1 MVRIKVPATTANL
14 GPGFDCLGMALELF
28 QTITVVKNDSEKIIS
43 WKNEK
48 LVEDSENYVVQA
60 IEFILKKFNRSDLGY
75 TLVMED
81 TQIPVSRGLGSSA
94 AALVAGLYAANYLLD
109 YPLSQHDII
118 DYANQLEGHPDNVAP
133 AILGNVVLA
142 TTINNQTVYSQV
154 EFPKE
159 LELLVFVPNYKL
171 STEKARQALPDQY
184 SRENV
189 IINISRMG
197 FLMHSLITQDFQHLK
212 MAFED
217 TVHQPYR
224 FPLIEDSQ
232 LIIGAIHKI
241 DNLGHFISGAGPT
254 LIAIV
259 KKGTKFNISSL
270 INTSEFKH
278 KWQYYSIPVN
288 HSGTTIEVLK

>member
-28 QTITVVKNDSEKIIS
+28 QTITIEKNDSKKVVLWE
-43 WKNEK
+43 NEK
-48 LVEDSENYVVQA
+48 LVEDSENYVIYA
-60 IEFILKKFNRSDLGY
+60 IEFVLKKFNQSHLGY

-94 AALVAGLYAANYLLD
+94 AALVAGIYAANYLLD

-118 DYANQLEGHPDNVAP
+118 DCANQLEGHPDNVAP
-133 AILGNVVLA
+133 AILGNVILA
-142 TTINNQTVYSQV
+142 TTINDQTIYSQI

-159 LELLVFVPNYKL
+159 LELLVFIPDYKL
-171 STEKARQALPDQY
+171 STEKARQSLPDQY
-184 SRENV
+184 PREN
-189 IINISRMG
+189 IIFNVSRMG

-212 MAFED
+212 MALD
-217 TVHQPYR
+217 DSIHQPYR
-224 FPLIEDSQ
+224 FPLIEDSH
-232 LIIGAIHKI
+232 LIIDAIQKI
-241 DNLGHFISGAGPT
+241 NNFGYFISGAGPT

-259 KKGTKFNISSL
+259 KKGTLINLSTL

-278 KWQYYSIPVN
+278 KWQYYLLPVN

>member
-28 QTITVVKNDSEKIIS
+28 QTITIEKNDSEKMVF
-43 WKNEK
+43 WTNEK
-48 LVEDSENYVVQA
+48 LVEDKDNYVIQA
-60 IEFILKKFNRSDLGY
+60 IEFVLRKFNQSKLGY

-94 AALVAGLYAANYLLD
+94 AALVAGLFAANYLLD
-109 YPLSQHDII
+109 YPLSQHEII

-142 TTINNQTVYSQV
+142 TTINDQTIYSQIK
-154 EFPKE
+154 FPKE
-159 LELLVFVPNYKL
+159 LELVVFVPNYKL
-171 STEKARQALPDQY
+171 STEKARRSLPAEY
-184 SRENV
+184 PRENV
-189 IINISRMG
+189 IFNVSRMG
-197 FLMHSLITQDFQHLK
+197 FLMHGLITQDYKHLK

-217 TVHQPYR
+217 CVHQPYR
-224 FPLIEDSQ
+224 FPLIEDSH
-232 LIIGAIHKI
+232 LILTAINEI
-241 DNLGHFISGAGPT
+241 DHLGYFISGAGPT
-254 LIAIV
+254 LITIV
-259 KKGTKFNISSL
+259 KKGTVINVSSL

-278 KWQYYSIPVN
+278 NWQYFSIPVN